1 MAELKLL
8 GYYICEKVPP
18 LRFMKNFSQE
28 IISVSNC
35 IGELHPNWQNFA
47 GAYGVRKAFRAS
59 YRNKLKLTEGEFEEF
74 LTDFGDYISAKKLD
88 TSSRFVFLSD
98 AKYFREKYF
107 ADIECGIVGVSTDE
121 NSFNALKSDVEDTMG
136 YCCLNGEPDT
146 NNSIG
151 YDILGWDN
159 GSFHSYLCNALQE
172 EFPSLKINEI
182 GLISNTFEEAA
193 EFARYL
199 CKHELGEPVEWIP
212 VSITRLND
220 KC

>member
-107 ADIECGIVGVSTDE
+107 ANIECGIVGVSTDE

-151 YDILGWDN
+151 YDILGWDY

-182 GLISNTFEEAA
+182 GLISNTFEETA

-212 VSITRLND
+212 VSITRLTD
-220 KC
+220 KF